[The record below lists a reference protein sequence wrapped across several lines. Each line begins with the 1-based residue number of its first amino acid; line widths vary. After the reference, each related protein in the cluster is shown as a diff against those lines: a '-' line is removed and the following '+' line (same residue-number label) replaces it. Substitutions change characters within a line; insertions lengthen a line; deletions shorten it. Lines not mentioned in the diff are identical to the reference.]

1 MHTYLVC
8 IYIGYDILRSWR
20 KFVEHR
26 DPCEETWSEANPS
39 PCTSYFRKNGSV
51 REEEK
56 FRRQV
61 VAEARRRLLE
71 EHAANLHG
79 FLPKGVVKNKEEY
92 EILRRVAQKEGYD

>member
-1 MHTYLVC
+1 MYLIV
-8 IYIGYDILRSWR
+8 IFALNG
-20 KFVEHR
+20 
-26 DPCEETWSEANPS
+26 
-39 PCTSYFRKNGSV
+39 RKNLTSEV
-51 REEEK
+51 VHENEKQQEEEEK